1 MFTIFD
7 LLKLLGAAAGALLG
21 GIYGYQTFGWLGAVV
36 GLPLGLLVGSFV
48 CNLPWVVSW
57 AWMRYDLKRC
67 SIAKL
72 KDRLHREYFISHLLI
87 AELVS
92 RGEPLGQFREYVA
105 GLLRSNNSLERH
117 CGEGT
122 AGMWFPDL
130 LVNSSSSSSAE
141 DPTAN
146 DRDA

>member
-1 MFTIFD
+1 MFTIFHVF
-7 LLKLLGAAAGALLG
+7 KLLGAALGAILG
-21 GIYGYQTFGWLGAVV
+21 GSYGYQTFGWLGAVI
-36 GLPLGLLVGSFV
+36 GLPLGLLVGWFV
-48 CNLPWVVSW
+48 ANLPWVVCW
-57 AWMRYDLKRC
+57 AWFRYDLKRS

-72 KDRLHREYFISHLLI
+72 KNRLHPEYSISHLLI
-87 AELVS
+87 AELVL

-105 GLLRSNNSLERH
+105 GLLRSNNPLERH

-122 AGMWFPDL
+122 ARMWFPDL

>member
-1 MFTIFD
+1 MFTLFD
-7 LLKLLGAAAGALLG
+7 GFKLLGAVGGAVVG
-21 GIYGYQTFGWLGAVV
+21 GSYGYQTFGWLGAVI

-48 CNLPWVVSW
+48 LNLPWVVVW
-57 AWMRYDLKRC
+57 AWMRYDLKRS

-72 KDRLHREYFISHLLI
+72 KNRLHREYSISHLLI

-92 RGEPLGQFREYVA
+92 RGEPLEQFREFVA
-105 GLLRSNNSLERH
+105 GLLRSNNPLERH
-117 CGEGT
+117 CGEGA